1 MKYIVTVLL
10 FFQFGV
16 TQEVNSM
23 EAYKTVLR
31 MKLNMDINPVFYLDE
46 HQSGQMNKVHQ
57 SCVEYLDLYEAKVP
71 RQELIVQAKIIN
83 KCAIKFSNI
92 NYDQTI
98 PIKVKKNIRY
108 NYFSTALDK
117 D

>member
-57 SCVEYLDLYEAKVP
+57 SCVEYLDLYEAKAP
-71 RQELIVQAKIIN
+71 RQQLRTQAIIIN
-83 KCAIKFSNI
+83 QGAIKFSNI
-92 NYDQTI
+92 KYDQAI
-98 PIKVKKNIRY
+98 PTKVKKNIRY
-108 NYFSTALDK
+108 NYFSSTLDR

>member
-46 HQSGQMNKVHQ
+46 PQSAQMNKVHQ

-71 RQELIVQAKIIN
+71 RQELIIQAEIIN
-83 KCAIKFSNI
+83 EIAIKFSNI
-92 NYDQTI
+92 NYDQNT

>member
-46 HQSGQMNKVHQ
+46 PQSAQMNKVHQ

-71 RQELIVQAKIIN
+71 RQELIIQAEIIN
-83 KCAIKFSNI
+83 ERAIKFSNI
-92 NYDQTI
+92 NYDQTPVSYTHLTLPTI
-98 PIKVKKNIRY
+98 LLV
-108 NYFSTALDK
+108 
-117 D
+117 